1 MVTRNVIYPMTQEEQ
16 TMFRTYAWSYFSF
29 HADQRMKTFN
39 FFLIVAGLLASGI
52 VSLIH
57 ESSPPWLVSPF
68 GLALTVLC
76 VLFWKLD
83 ERNRVLIENGEVALK
98 YLDSLHNT
106 SESGQPPNEL
116 RIFERDEFNH
126 QGKSRSIFKMGHFS
140 YSQVIRRVYFL
151 FGCLGIFLA
160 STPLLLTKPAPAPLS
175 VHLQTVPEL
184 SIVSRHPSAAPA
196 SPAPRTP

>member
-1 MVTRNVIYPMTQEEQ
+1 MTQEEQ

-57 ESSPPWLVSPF
+57 ESNSSWLVSPF
-68 GLALTVLC
+68 GLALSALC
-76 VLFWKLD
+76 VLFWKID

-106 SESGQPPNEL
+106 VAAGDPPHEL
-116 RIFERDEFNH
+116 QIFARDEFNRK
-126 QGKSRSIFKMGHFS
+126 GMSRSIFKRGHFS
-140 YSQVIRRVYFL
+140 YSQAIRGVYVL

-160 STPLLLTKPAPAPLS
+160 LIPLLLTRPAPTPLS
-175 VHLQTVPEL
+175 VQLQTVPEL
-184 SIVSRHPSAAPA
+184 TVVSQRPSA
-196 SPAPRTP
+196 SPAPKTP